1 MTTLG
6 GKKHI
11 QKSTQYE
18 KQEMCKTFLNLIW
31 LRCVCMCVCKSN
43 AKLIWKNIFGFFMK
57 SLNTKLW
64 DY

>member
-11 QKSTQYE
+11 QKSIQYE

-31 LRCVCMCVCKSN
+31 LRCVCVRAMQN
-43 AKLIWKNIFGFFMK
+43 
-57 SLNTKLW
+57 
-64 DY
+64 